1 MKTKA
6 AIAIEAGRPLEI
18 DMVNLEGPKDN
29 EVLVEIKSTGVC
41 HTDAYTLSG
50 KDPEGIFPAIL
61 GHEGAGIVL
70 EVGKNVKELNMSGT
84 VKPYPD
90 RVDNYFNNIPDHLR
104 KAFVEAY
111 PNIDIDYQL
120 KRAKTWLLA
129 NPNRANESINYN
141 NLVVILV
148 TLVIQK
154 HVVHQL
160 KTMKF

>member
-1 MKTKA
+1 M
-6 AIAIEAGRPLEI
+6 LENDTMI
-18 DMVNLEGPKDN
+18 DRKSNHLWTQLTICNYDTYQDQGHSDGTTHGQQTVQPTDN
-29 EVLVEIKSTGVC
+29 QR
-41 HTDAYTLSG
+41 TLL
-50 KDPEGIFPAIL
+50 KN
-61 GHEGAGIVL
+61 VKN
-70 EVGKNVKELNMSGT
+70 VKNVKELNMSGT

-129 NPNRANESINYN
+129 NPNRANELINYN
-141 NLVVILV
+141 NLVVI
-148 TLVIQK
+148 LVIQK

-160 KTMKF
+160 KMVSL